1 MREKYSGY
9 TLIEMLAT
17 IAIIGI
23 ALPIIFNV
31 LINSFNS
38 LSKIGQIR
46 MTELKHQQFTGRLR
60 SDFDNIFRIY
70 QLENDFID
78 FTTIRNNQFQDRVE
92 YILRDNAIYYKV
104 NGSDEKRLFI
114 DLVAAQT
121 KFEFKNYDDSPYSPG
136 NGIAFTAPE
145 MNALDKL
152 VFKYSFLSND
162 NQISGQVVKILELE

>member
-70 QLENDFID
+70 QLENDL
-78 FTTIRNNQFQDRVE
+78 
-92 YILRDNAIYYKV
+92 ILIQN
-104 NGSDEKRLFI
+104 L
-114 DLVAAQT
+114 
-121 KFEFKNYDDSPYSPG
+121 
-136 NGIAFTAPE
+136 
-145 MNALDKL
+145 
-152 VFKYSFLSND
+152 
-162 NQISGQVVKILELE
+162 

>member
-92 YILRDNAIYYKV
+92 YILRD
-104 NGSDEKRLFI
+104 D
-114 DLVAAQT
+114 DLLL
-121 KFEFKNYDDSPYSPG
+121 N
-136 NGIAFTAPE
+136 
-145 MNALDKL
+145 
-152 VFKYSFLSND
+152 
-162 NQISGQVVKILELE
+162 